1 METPMAII
9 IHNVK
14 GRDLPPSWRKQAN
27 ADPDELL
34 RITIEL
40 ESEAGDGLMPPEEDF
55 CPEFI
60 AEVEQSCK
68 EYREGKGIKLKNRQ
82 EIDEFFK
89 KIRSE

>member
-1 METPMAII
+1 MAIT

-27 ADPDELL
+27 ADPEELL
-34 RITIEL
+34 QITIEL

-55 CPEFI
+55 RPEFI
-60 AEVEQSCK
+60 AEVEQSGK
-68 EYREGKGIKLKNRQ
+68 EYREGKGIKLQNSQ

>member
-1 METPMAII
+1 MAIT

-34 RITIEL
+34 QVTIEL

-55 CPEFI
+55 RPEFI
-60 AEVEQSCK
+60 AEVEQSSK
-68 EYREGKGIKLKNRQ
+68 EYRKGKSKVYTAKNSK
-82 EIDEFFK
+82 EASTLLK
-89 KIRSE
+89 KIIHE